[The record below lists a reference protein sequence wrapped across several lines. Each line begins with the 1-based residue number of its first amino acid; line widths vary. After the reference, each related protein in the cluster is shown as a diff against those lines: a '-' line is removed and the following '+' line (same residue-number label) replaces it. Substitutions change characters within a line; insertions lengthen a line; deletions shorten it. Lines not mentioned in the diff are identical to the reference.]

1 MVTENNSQV
10 NSFTGG
16 MDTDTSYQMLQD
28 SKYAFAE
35 NIRIT
40 SLNNPNTTELTNV
53 QGEARPIDGV
63 AECFD
68 GDIEVQKILAT
79 ASIRQYGIVIYTA
92 YNTDVL
98 EYTWR
103 VGRFVNTPTLD
114 GRKQNQQVQKI
125 SEFKQIFDSKKK
137 AEVDRFSIVTRYEDQ
152 DIIKVYIADSVDPL
166 VVLNIHPSQDEYNA
180 TVPFEEVIIYPEVS
194 YTPPEFVEFTEGQ
207 LKASLVQY
215 SYRLY
220 NKNGVSTDISPQ
232 TRLIPIVEAPN
243 SAKGKDINGYQQEEI
258 STNGVKIKIKE
269 SDTMNY
275 LNRIMI
281 FRISYVQNGQ
291 LPTVEIIEDTRLSRL
306 QNEDGYYYYTDKG
319 STNLDTLT
327 LEEYNNLSGIHIIP
341 KVVESKDDY
350 MYAGNVKTIS
360 SWTSDE
366 DLSNIKITPYFVK
379 IRLIGDGLFSSDQD
393 EGYNYAP
400 CSYVENDE
408 IIRFDNNSGTYDTKY
423 FDAKVYSTT
432 TDSESGGK
440 VIYVDQELQPGTAI
454 YDKLTNKID
463 DYLSDYAINHGGP
476 MSYANP
482 VATYY
487 CKSLRRGEVYRY
499 GIICYNKFG
508 EASYVKHIGDFEVP
522 NLYDERFKTFSLE
535 RRHKPEVWPHITHPQ
550 ENNLYVFPLG
560 LVFDVKRLPKG
571 TVSYEIVRCNRTES
585 DVRTIT
591 QGVISRPCCQAALKD
606 KEKKTARYLQE
617 GEYISNIEWESQTL
631 TPLPYLTTSDY
642 VALDSFGDDDEWPW
656 QSNTNASNVIRWVSN
671 EENHSIFQFVSPET
685 SYMNEYLRSIVKK
698 WTINLQKLKY
708 ICPRTVLAASGK
720 IENSQPYWIANKS
733 ATIQPYNGSVS
744 VTDPSFQFQNFYFL
758 KQSKFGMSCVG
769 NDITY
774 NFWEVETG
782 YVHGFSGIIDN
793 TLLGELNYTNGTL
806 EGKGIAS
813 KYDFPSQEEGWPGKE
828 SQYALIKL
836 YLQDLVQME
845 DSGKS
850 YKVNDFVFPDNLEWT
865 DMFNTPNQNSIQLP
879 YLKGE
884 TAIGSR
890 TYNNTIIT
898 TLYND
903 SWRQILNDTGDG
915 AEDYETFKG
924 FAGHSLILELNG
936 VDSTDQIARTV
947 NVPNGQAVTSVLPI
961 FAGTFICNLQRQV
974 TPYNGISDLSIRN
987 SSYYSYGDFFNKED
1001 EDNIA
1006 VVFDGDTFIMPFEY
1020 LHCRKYYFAEGR
1032 NQTGCSMTTI
1042 YSIPV
1047 ETSINLAYTSGEE
1060 FSKNQDKKGIENL
1073 QLEPGRVYDVFTQ
1086 KKPAYVYNS
1095 AYSSNSSSRV
1105 FSGSVAEADSND
1117 LLNTD
1122 YRVYCSLRKDNKS
1135 SIDNWSKFQAAN
1147 FLDLDSRYG
1156 EITNLRTFKDELL
1169 FWQLGAFGKI
1179 SSNERSVIT
1188 DNNNTQ
1194 LMLGVGGPL
1203 DKAFYYDT
1211 TSGMAKEQYCDAA
1224 SNIALYWFDDHNQE
1238 LKQYAQGGGVKQL
1251 SKIGKV
1257 QSAMHEYSDVD
1268 KIPTMFFDDKYNEVI
1283 SNVLKDRQMVFSEYG
1298 NQFTSTYT
1306 LHYSDSITFDDK
1318 TYLVANNLGKLQI
1331 GQWNAYNK
1339 EYDDFP
1345 FDGDDKPVL
1354 HALLRYVV
1362 NKSALITKVFD
1373 NQEIVTVNQ
1382 PYKNDVQNSGLEDNS
1397 RQPYFKTDHEYQWTS
1412 DLRHSESTDLDMTY
1426 REGNYRYAIPRQ
1438 NNADY
1443 GDRMRG
1449 KYLICDIKSINPDH
1463 DASISYVLTKF
1474 RASWS

>member
-1 MVTENNSQV
+1 MVTENNSQI

-40 SLNNPNTTELTNV
+40 SLNNPNTTELTNA
-53 QGEARPIDGV
+53 QGEVRPIEGV

-92 YNTDVL
+92 FNTDVL

-103 VGRFVNTPTLD
+103 VGRFINTPTLD
-114 GRKQNQQVQKI
+114 GRKEHQRVQKI
-125 SEFKQIFDSKKK
+125 EGFKEIFDSKKK

-152 DIIKVYIADSVDPL
+152 DIIKLYIADSVDPL
-166 VVLNIHPSQDEYNA
+166 VVLNIHPSQDAYNA
-180 TVPFEEVIIYPEVS
+180 TVPFEEVLIYPEVS

-243 SAKGKDINGYQQEEI
+243 SAKGKDINGYQYEEI

-291 LPTVEIIEDTRLSRL
+291 LPTVEIIEDTRLNRL

-327 LEEYNNLSGIHIIP
+327 LEEYNNMSGIHIIP
-341 KVVESKDDY
+341 KVLESKDDY
-350 MYAGNVKTIS
+350 MYAGNVRTIS

-366 DLSNIKITPYFVK
+366 DLSKIEITPYFVK
-379 IRLIGDGLFSSDQD
+379 IRLIGDGVFNYDQD
-393 EGYNYAP
+393 EGYNSNPYA
-400 CSYVENDE
+400 YVQKDE
-408 IIRFDNNSGTYDTKY
+408 VVRFDNHSGTYDTKY
-423 FDAKVYSTT
+423 FDAKIYSTT
-432 TDSESGGK
+432 IDSESGGK
-440 VIYVDQELQPGTAI
+440 VIYVNRELQPGTAA
-454 YDKLTNKID
+454 YDKLTNKIN
-463 DYLSDYAINHGGP
+463 DYLSDYATKHGGP

-522 NLYDERFKTFSLE
+522 NMYDERFKTFSLE
-535 RRHKPEVWPHITHPQ
+535 KVRLSGWSHTDPIA
-550 ENNLYVFPLG
+550 NNLYVFPLG
-560 LVFDVKRLPKG
+560 LVFDVKKLPKG

-591 QGVISRPCCQAALKD
+591 QGVISRPCCQAALK
-606 KEKKTARYLQE
+606 EKNRKSAEYTE
-617 GEYISNIEWESQTL
+617 GGQTINNTDWTSQTL

-642 VALDSFGDDDEWPW
+642 VALDSFGDGNEHPW
-656 QSNTNASNVIRWVSN
+656 QSNTDASCVFRWASN
-671 EENHSIFQFVSPET
+671 EENHNVFQLVSPEI
-685 SYMNEYLRSIVKK
+685 SYMNEYMRAIVKK
-698 WTINLQKLKY
+698 QTTKLQKLKY
-708 ICPRTVLAASGK
+708 ICPRTVYAASSRVNDTWYHVDSNHPD
-720 IENSQPYWIANKS
+720 IIDSHTHYSYQSQGVCGFS
-733 ATIQPYNGSVS
+733 
-744 VTDPSFQFQNFYFL
+744 NFYFL
-758 KQSKFGMSCVG
+758 KQSKFGMASVG
-769 NDITY
+769 NSVTY
-774 NFWEVETG
+774 FCKEGGISTREV
-782 YVHGFSGIIDN
+782 SGIIDN
-793 TLLGELNYTNGTL
+793 TLLGEANYTNDVLG
-806 EGKGIAS
+806 GDGIAS
-813 KYDFPSQEEGWPGKE
+813 EYDFPSREEGWPGKAN
-828 SQYALIKL
+828 QYALIKL

-845 DSGKS
+845 NPGYS
-850 YKVNDFVFPDNLEWT
+850 YEVNDFVFPDNLEWT
-865 DMFNTPNQNSIQLP
+865 DMYNTPNQNSIQLP

-936 VDSTDQIARTV
+936 VKSTDQIARTV
-947 NVPNGQAVTSVLPI
+947 DVPSGQTVTDVLPI

-1179 SSNERSVIT
+1179 SSNERSVVT

-1211 TSGMAKEQYCDAA
+1211 TSGMAKEQYCDTA

-1257 QSAMHEYSDVD
+1257 QSAMHEYSDVN

-1318 TYLVANNLGKLQI
+1318 TYLIANNLGKLQI

-1345 FDGDDKPVL
+1345 FDGNDKPVL

-1412 DLRHSESTDLDMTY
+1412 DLRHSESDDLDMTY

-1463 DASISYVLTKF
+1463 DASISYILTKF